1 MVPPVV
7 TRNPRLASGLPVY
20 SAPRGRTSAAK
31 RFKRVERATALIW
44 KLLMVAEKR
53 FRKLNAPHLL
63 QDVWEGRTFEDGR
76 AVSDQARKDAA

>member
-1 MVPPVV
+1 MSSERGSPALAFPFASV
-7 TRNPRLASGLPVY
+7 RLRS
-20 SAPRGRTSAAK
+20 SAAK

-63 QDVWEGRTFEDGR
+63 QDVWEGRAFEDGK
-76 AVSDQARKDAA
+76 AVLLRQRKDAA